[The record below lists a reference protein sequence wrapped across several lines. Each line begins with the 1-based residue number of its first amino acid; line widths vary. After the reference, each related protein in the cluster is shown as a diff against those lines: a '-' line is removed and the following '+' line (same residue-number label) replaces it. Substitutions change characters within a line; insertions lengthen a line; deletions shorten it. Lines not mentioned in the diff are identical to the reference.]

1 MCLSTV
7 YTYPKGTNSASP
19 TNTQELCSNVSTFQ
33 VDGDTITFTDLLGE
47 DYVVQGSVNKVDFVK
62 SCIYVAV

>member
-7 YTYPKGTNSASP
+7 FTYQDTPDDA
-19 TNTQELCSNVSTFQ
+19 QEMCANVSNFQ

-47 DYVVQGSVNKVDFVK
+47 NYTVKGTVNKVDFVK
-62 SCIYVAV
+62 SRIYVAV